1 MSDLFTFIWN
11 GFYRNF
17 IAEDRYLFFVE
28 GLKTTLILTVFSFV
42 LGTLFGILL
51 CAGRR
56 SKNRF
61 IRRLTGIICGFF
73 IEVPTMVLLM
83 IMVYI
88 IFGRTALPILWIV
101 ICGLLMKC
109 GAYLSVVFSTALDTV
124 NVGEIEAARTLG
136 MSKWQAFRYVT
147 LPQTVQQAK
156 PLYTD
161 QFILTLQET
170 SVVGYLAIVDL
181 TRAASIVSSR
191 TMDAFYGIIAVTI
204 VYFLIGL
211 VFRKLMS
218 LIMPGHRDRKKVA
231 TCA

>member
-1 MSDLFTFIWN
+1 M
-11 GFYRNF
+11 
-17 IAEDRYLFFVE
+17 
-28 GLKTTLILTVFSFV
+28 ILTVLSFV

-51 CAGRR
+51 CAGKR
-56 SKNRF
+56 SKNKF
-61 IRRLTGIICGFF
+61 ISRLSNIISGFF

-88 IFGRTALPILWIV
+88 IFGRTVLPILWVV
-101 ICGLLMKC
+101 IFGLLMKC

-124 NVGEIEAARTLG
+124 GSGEIEAARTLG
-136 MSKWQAFRYVT
+136 MTKWQAFRYVT
-147 LPQTVQQAK
+147 LPQTIKQAM

-211 VFRKLMS
+211 IFRKLMG
-218 LIMPGHRDRKKVA
+218 LIKPGYHDRKKVSV
-231 TCA
+231 CA